1 MHSVTRL
8 TTIVLVPKSL
18 QTDISEDLDRPWI
31 ARKWNVSHSNPSILS
46 QKLRMRNYAHFE
58 QYWFSWSVIFGFYNE
73 IWRFFIRF
81 NQQFW
86 RALIWQKIS
95 WKQQQTKTGK
105 SETGR
110 KDCHEDENVG
120 VVKLSTFVE
129 FFRPCQANSVLLK
142 PLKAVQRPLE
152 TFDCFMI
159 SMAKWNWAPNGIH
172 CYLLTGCD

>member
-1 MHSVTRL
+1 MWQSPYRL
-8 TTIVLVPKSL
+8 IAQKTLIVHGSPENESFSKISLVYWAKS
-18 QTDISEDLDRPWI
+18 SECAIMR
-31 ARKWNVSHSNPSILS
+31 ILS
-46 QKLRMRNYAHFE
+46 YFGLYVAIFSKKLAV
-58 QYWFSWSVIFGFYNE
+58 FS
-73 IWRFFIRF
+73 RFKR
-81 NQQFW
+81 QFW

>member
-1 MHSVTRL
+1 MHSVTSL
-8 TTIVLVPKSL
+8 TCSSW
-18 QTDISEDLDRPWI
+18 QTFSKIYVEYWATSTECAIMR
-31 ARKWNVSHSNPSILS
+31 ILS
-46 QKLRMRNYAHFE
+46 YIGFCVAF
-58 QYWFSWSVIFGFYNE
+58 FSNK
-73 IWRFFIRF
+73 WRFFIRL
-81 NQQFW
+81 NWQFW

-172 CYLLTGCD
+172 CYLLT